1 MLKLNVKITF
11 PDGKRSYCGEIFTT
25 TPDSNNKIEGSFRY
39 MRSYLD
45 SPRAFSLDPENLP
58 LGPQEFF
65 TQRPEGVHG
74 VFEDALPDDWGRAL
88 LAQKEKISRSDQAI
102 PKLLEAI
109 GSNGLG
115 ALCFETKK
123 KIPHGESPASI
134 YDLEALVETALKY
147 DAGLP
152 VDNESLL
159 KLFSCGSSP
168 GGARPKVLI
177 QKKSGSLWLA
187 KFPKANDS
195 FHIEPIEAGT
205 LEMAQNAGLSVP
217 EFEIQKVGDKKILL
231 VKRFDVTDQGGRYHM
246 ISMKT
251 LLNAEGYYHL
261 SYSDL
266 FNSIQKYSFQPAGD
280 NDLLFRQMI
289 FNMAIGNTDDH
300 LKNFCMLHKESG
312 LCLSPVYDVLPD
324 IYQRREH
331 QLSFSQ
337 AFGSLPVNHDILQK
351 IGNNYKVSKVNQII
365 DDVFHA
371 VSDWRSVYMK
381 YEVPVFDIE
390 RLEWSIDRRLGLL
403 NNHYCP
409 KTGFR

>member
-39 MRSYLD
+39 VRSYLD

-88 LAQKEKISRSDQAI
+88 LVQKEKIPRSDQTI
-102 PKLLEAI
+102 PKLLEAL

-115 ALCFETKK
+115 ALCFETEK
-123 KIPHGESPASI
+123 KIPHGESSASI
-134 YDLEALVETALKY
+134 YDLETLVETALKY

-177 QKKSGSLWLA
+177 QKESGSLWLA
-187 KFPKANDS
+187 KFPKASDS

-205 LEMAQNAGLSVP
+205 LEMAQNAGLPTP
-217 EFEIQKVGDKKILL
+217 EFEIRKADDKKILL
-231 VKRFDVTDQGGRYHM
+231 VKRFDVADQGGRYHM

-261 SYSDL
+261 SYADL
-266 FNSIQKYSFQPAGD
+266 FNVVQKHSFQPAGD
-280 NDLLFRQMI
+280 NDLLFRQMV

-300 LKNFCMLHKESG
+300 LKNFCMLHKKSG
-312 LCLSPVYDVLPD
+312 FCLSPVYDVLPD

-337 AFGSLPVNHDILQK
+337 AFGSLPVGRDILQK
-351 IGNNYKVSKVNQII
+351 IGNSYKVSKVNQII

-371 VSDWRSVYMK
+371 VSDWRSVYK
-381 YEVPVFDIE
+381 RYEVPVSDIE
-390 RLEWSIDRRLGLL
+390 RLEWSIDRRLSLL
-403 NNHYCP
+403 NN
-409 KTGFR
+409 

>member
-39 MRSYLD
+39 VRSYLD

-88 LAQKEKISRSDQAI
+88 LAQKEKIPRSDQTI
-102 PKLLEAI
+102 PKLLEAL

-115 ALCFETKK
+115 ALCFETEKK
-123 KIPHGESPASI
+123 TPHGESSASI
-134 YDLEALVETALKY
+134 YDLETLVETALKY

-187 KFPKANDS
+187 KFPKASDS

-205 LEMAQNAGLSVP
+205 LEMAQNAGLPTP
-217 EFEIQKVGDKKILL
+217 EFEIRKADDKRILL
-231 VKRFDVTDQGGRYHM
+231 VKRFDVADQGGRYHM
-246 ISMKT
+246 ISMKA
-251 LLNAEGYYHL
+251 L
-261 SYSDL
+261 
-266 FNSIQKYSFQPAGD
+266 
-280 NDLLFRQMI
+280 
-289 FNMAIGNTDDH
+289 
-300 LKNFCMLHKESG
+300 
-312 LCLSPVYDVLPD
+312 
-324 IYQRREH
+324 
-331 QLSFSQ
+331 
-337 AFGSLPVNHDILQK
+337 
-351 IGNNYKVSKVNQII
+351 
-365 DDVFHA
+365 
-371 VSDWRSVYMK
+371 
-381 YEVPVFDIE
+381 
-390 RLEWSIDRRLGLL
+390 
-403 NNHYCP
+403 
-409 KTGFR
+409 

>member
-39 MRSYLD
+39 VRSYLD

-88 LAQKEKISRSDQAI
+88 LVQKEKIPRSDQTI
-102 PKLLEAI
+102 PKLLEAL

-115 ALCFETKK
+115 ALCFETEKK
-123 KIPHGESPASI
+123 TPHGESSASI

-187 KFPKANDS
+187 KFPKASDS

-205 LEMAQNAGLSVP
+205 LEMAQNAGLPVP
-217 EFEIQKVGDKKILL
+217 EFEIRKAGDKKILL
-231 VKRFDVTDQGGRYHM
+231 VKRFDVADQGGRYHM

-261 SYSDL
+261 SYADL
-266 FNSIQKYSFQPAGD
+266 FNIIQKHSFQPAGD
-280 NDLLFRQMI
+280 NDVLFR
-289 FNMAIGNTDDH
+289 
-300 LKNFCMLHKESG
+300 
-312 LCLSPVYDVLPD
+312 VL
-324 IYQRREH
+324 
-331 QLSFSQ
+331 
-337 AFGSLPVNHDILQK
+337 
-351 IGNNYKVSKVNQII
+351 
-365 DDVFHA
+365 A
-371 VSDWRSVYMK
+371 VSL
-381 YEVPVFDIE
+381 YE
-390 RLEWSIDRRLGLL
+390 
-403 NNHYCP
+403 
-409 KTGFR
+409 KT